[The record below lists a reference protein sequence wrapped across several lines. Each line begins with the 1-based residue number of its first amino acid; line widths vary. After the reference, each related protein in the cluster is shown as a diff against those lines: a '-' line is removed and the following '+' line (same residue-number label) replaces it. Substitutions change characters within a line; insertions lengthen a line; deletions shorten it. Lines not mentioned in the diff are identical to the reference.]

1 MNLGKPVLRA
11 QHAAHNQ
18 LFIDYD
24 GVNPFVST
32 KVGSKHLKN
41 VSLNP
46 LFLPIKQGKVAIVT
60 SMSSKRH
67 EAPALL
73 GSKVITPMES
83 GARLLLSLL

>member
-1 MNLGKPVLRA
+1 
-11 QHAAHNQ
+11 
-18 LFIDYD
+18 
-24 GVNPFVST
+24 
-32 KVGSKHLKN
+32 
-41 VSLNP
+41 
-46 LFLPIKQGKVAIVT
+46 VAIVT